1 MGLFNK
7 LGHLFSSNEKNNKE
21 EKKTILISND
31 KGYQAQA
38 KRHTAI
44 HNKLEAKQKELDGLL
59 NIKQVPLK
67 NTSNETEENIY
78 SKNEL
83 KQKEAQSR
91 IKTSFYT
98 LLNQRQIFTNVINK
112 LNKEWPERE
121 PEVIDMMIESEKEV
135 TSSDEIRK
143 NWNVISQGKE
153 PSVENDPLKMSK
165 MYDMG
170 KPENKDK
177 YDEIFKEPIFS
188 SKRKRNP

>member
-7 LGHLFSSNEKNNKE
+7 LGNIFSNQKNDKE
-21 EKKTILISND
+21 EKKTILVSND

-38 KRHTAI
+38 KRHTAV
-44 HNKLEAKQKELDGLL
+44 HNKLEAKKRELDGLL
-59 NIKQVPLK
+59 NIKQAPLK
-67 NTSNETEENIY
+67 ETSNENEEDIY
-78 SKNEL
+78 AKNEL
-83 KQKEAQSR
+83 KQKEAQSL
-91 IKTSFYT
+91 IKTSFYK

-121 PEVIDMMIESEKEV
+121 PEVIDMMIDSEKEV

-143 NWNVISQGKE
+143 NWNIISQGKD

-170 KPENKDK
+170 KAENKEK
-177 YDEIFKEPIFS
+177 YDEMFKEPIFS
-188 SKRKRNP
+188 TKRKRNP

>member
-7 LGHLFSSNEKNNKE
+7 LGNIFSNQKNDKE
-21 EKKTILISND
+21 EKKTILVSND

-38 KRHTAI
+38 KRHTAV
-44 HNKLEAKQKELDGLL
+44 HNKLEAKKKELDGLL
-59 NIKQVPLK
+59 NIKQAPLK
-67 NTSNETEENIY
+67 DTSNEAEEDIY

-83 KQKEAQSR
+83 KQKEAQSL
-91 IKTSFYT
+91 IKTSFYK

-143 NWNVISQGKE
+143 NWNIISQGKE
-153 PSVENDPLKMSK
+153 PSIENDPLKMSK

-170 KPENKDK
+170 KPENKEK
-177 YDEIFKEPIFS
+177 YDEMFKEPVFS
-188 SKRKRNP
+188 SKRKKSP

>member
-7 LGHLFSSNEKNNKE
+7 LGNIFSNQKNDKE
-21 EKKTILISND
+21 EKRTILVSND

-59 NIKQVPLK
+59 NIKQTPLK
-67 NTSNETEENIY
+67 NTSNENEEDIY

-83 KQKEAQSR
+83 KQKEAQSL
-91 IKTSFYT
+91 IKTSFYK

-143 NWNVISQGKE
+143 NWNIISQGKE
-153 PSVENDPLKMSK
+153 PSIENDPLKMSK

-170 KPENKDK
+170 KPENKEK
-177 YDEIFKEPIFS
+177 YDEMFKEPIFS
-188 SKRKRNP
+188 SKRKKIP

>member
-7 LGHLFSSNEKNNKE
+7 LGSLFSSSDKG
-21 EKKTILISND
+21 EKKTVLASND

-67 NTSNETEENIY
+67 NTSNETEEDIY

-83 KQKEAQSR
+83 KQKEAQSL

-112 LNKEWPERE
+112 LNKQWPERE
-121 PEVIDMMIESEKEV
+121 PEVIDMMIESEKEI

-143 NWNVISQGKE
+143 NWDVISQGKE

-170 KPENKDK
+170 KPENKEK
-177 YDEIFKEPIFS
+177 YDEMFKEPIFS